1 MSKLIRIEEIVTG
14 GADAEA
20 GVGVSVKASTE
31 ESAEKAGATRRS
43 MLRSLAV
50 TALAGA
56 LGEEAS
62 AQVHQHV
69 AAEKKAAA
77 GVYKPKL
84 FTAHEFET
92 LAVLSDI
99 IIPGARKAGAAEFI
113 DLLASNNSEFAFP
126 FTGGLLWLDQEFARR
141 FQTIFLKA
149 SAAQRT
155 EVLDLIAYRKN
166 MSAALGPGIEFF
178 DLARRLSS
186 DAYFTSRE
194 GIKEIGFMGNGAS
207 AEFKVPQEVL
217 DYVNGRSPV

>member
-1 MSKLIRIEEIVTG
+1 MSDLIRTEEIVT
-14 GADAEA
+14 AE
-20 GVGVSVKASTE
+20 STE
-31 ESAEKAGATRRS
+31 TSRRS
-43 MLRSLAV
+43 LLRSLAV

-56 LGEEAS
+56 LGEEGS

-84 FTAHEFET
+84 FNAHEFET

-126 FTGGLLWLDQEFARR
+126 FTGGLLWLYQEFQRR
-141 FQTIFLKA
+141 FKTDFLKA
-149 SAAQRT
+149 SEAQRK

-166 MSAALGPGIEFF
+166 ASPQLNPGIEFF

-186 DAYFTSRE
+186 DAYFTSRD
-194 GIKEIGFMGNGAS
+194 GVKEIGFMGNGSA
-207 AEFKVPQEVL
+207 AEFKVPQAVL
-217 DYVNGRSPV
+217 DYVNKRSPI

>member
-1 MSKLIRIEEIVTG
+1 MSDLIRSEEIGT
-14 GADAEA
+14 AQAPDA
-20 GVGVSVKASTE
+20 
-31 ESAEKAGATRRS
+31 AETSRRS
-43 MLRSLAV
+43 LLRSLAV
-50 TALAGA
+50 AAVAGAA

-92 LAVLSDI
+92 IAVLSDL

-113 DLLASNNSEFAFP
+113 DLLASNNAEFANP
-126 FTGGLLWLDQEFARR
+126 FTGGILWLDNEFDRR
-141 FQTIFLKA
+141 FQKSFLTA
-149 SAAQRT
+149 SEAQRT
-155 EVLDLIAYRKN
+155 EVMDLIAYRKN
-166 MSAALGPGIEFF
+166 ASPALNPGIEFF
-178 DLARRLSS
+178 DFARRMAS

-194 GIKEIGFMGNGAS
+194 GVKEIGFMGNTVV

-217 DYVNGRSPV
+217 DFVNKRSVV